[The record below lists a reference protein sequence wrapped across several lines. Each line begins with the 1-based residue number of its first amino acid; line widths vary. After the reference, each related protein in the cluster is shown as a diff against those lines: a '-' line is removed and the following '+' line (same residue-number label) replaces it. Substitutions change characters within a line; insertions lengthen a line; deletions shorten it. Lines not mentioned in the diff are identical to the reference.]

1 MNASLKRPSLKS
13 RSYGIL
19 KCHNIVLES
28 TATGLNVQF
37 SEAFSSQ
44 FPISSSSSGMGPEE
58 LISYF
63 NSTCVNIL
71 DYIAPFKLK
80 CHKTRNQPWLNS
92 ESRVL
97 RQKCR
102 QAERKWKQDKFQ
114 VSYEILRDMRTY
126 QTFVKTVRST
136 YFSNLI
142 NSNAGRPK
150 VLFSTINKVLNP
162 IATLFPDVS
171 PAVCNDFL

>member
-1 MNASLKRPSLKS
+1 MKQSPPGYYIRPFNSDVPV
-13 RSYGIL
+13 R
-19 KCHNIVLES
+19 
-28 TATGLNVQF
+28 F
-37 SEAFSSQ
+37 SEAFSTQ
-44 FPISSSSSGMGPEE
+44 FAISCKSSSFDMDLEV
-58 LISYF
+58 LTSYF

-71 DYIAPFKLK
+71 DLIAPLKLK
-80 CHKTRNQPWLNS
+80 CPKTRNQPWLNG

-102 QAERKWKQDKFQ
+102 QAERKWKQDKLQ
-114 VSYEILRDMRTY
+114 VSYEILRDCLRTY
-126 QTFVKTVRST
+126 QKFVKTARST

-162 IATLFPDVS
+162 IATTFPEVS
-171 PAVCNDFL
+171 PAVCNDFF